1 MKAAARRALNVIAGV
16 AAVAVYVI
24 VVVPWSRIRRR
35 SKRRRG
41 ELPAI
46 LWAPQ
51 PILNIRYSALA
62 ERRLGYRS
70 DTLVYDVYRI
80 NTASQFD
87 YVLARWRRT
96 PVVRTLVPYAAFVW
110 AGLRYDAFGFFFD
123 GGLLWATP
131 FWRAELVLLRLAGK
145 IVVVYPYGSD
155 ARLASSTRMLG
166 PWHAYTDV
174 APGAEDRDESVVR
187 ERRAAFA
194 QYADLMLG
202 CNDLAAD
209 LPRLD
214 GILPYPFP
222 CDEWTPVPED
232 DDGVVTIVHPANHR
246 HYKGTRFLEHAVAR
260 LSAEGLPVELVLV
273 EGLPNEEARAVYER
287 ADIVVSDLLIGGYAL
302 AAIEAMAL
310 GKPVVAYL
318 PQRLRALHPEWSDA
332 PIVDADPDTVAD
344 ELRALVVDAELRRRL
359 GTRGPGYV
367 ERVHGL
373 DVVGKLMDRHYRR
386 LWGLPPR

>member
-1 MKAAARRALNVIAGV
+1 MVAGV

-35 SKRRRG
+35 AKRQRG

-46 LWAPQ
+46 LWGPQ

-80 NTASQFD
+80 NDRVAVRLRPRRAGVALRSSAPSSPTRRSSGPGCATTSSASSSTAASSG
-87 YVLARWRRT
+87 
-96 PVVRTLVPYAAFVW
+96 P
-110 AGLRYDAFGFFFD
+110 
-123 GGLLWATP
+123 TP
-131 FWRAELVLLRLAGK
+131 FWRAELTLLKLAGK
-145 IVVVYPYGSD
+145 KVVVYPYGSD
-155 ARLASSTRMLG
+155 ARLASSTRALG
-166 PWHAYTDV
+166 RWHAYTDV

-187 ERRAAFA
+187 ERRTAFGR
-194 QYADLMLG
+194 YADLMLG
-202 CNDLAAD
+202 CNDLAED

-246 HYKGTRFLEHAVAR
+246 HYKGTRFLERRRRPACR
-260 LSAEGLPVELVLV
+260 PKGLPVELVLV
-273 EGLPNEEARAVYER
+273 EGLPNEEARAIYER
-287 ADIVVSDLLIGGYAL
+287 ADIVASDLLIGGYAL

-310 GKPVVAYL
+310 GKPVIAYL

-332 PIVDADPDTVAD
+332 PIVDADPDTLAD
-344 ELRALVVDAELRRRL
+344 ELRALVVDAELRRQL
-359 GTRGPGYV
+359 GARGPGYV

-373 DVVGKLMDRHYRR
+373 DVVGALMDRHYRR